1 MIRPLLLLPAFVT
14 LLGLSACSSVGIYD
28 LKKNDAR
35 LAQGPTR
42 ILVQPFSA
50 PLSVFQLG
58 ERSAQEKSVLRDEIV
73 TALARGTASQLRT
86 HAADAA
92 VLARGQQPAP
102 GTWLVRGEIRRVDQ
116 GSRALRA
123 VVGLGAGRTEM
134 QTRVTVCQVTGAGLV
149 PLIRFNTTGSSGL
162 EPGVAL
168 GVATGGV
175 GTAVSAASAAGSL
188 VLSSLPGVSSDI
200 DRTSYEIAAVVSVY
214 LQRQGLLGSSR
225 TAISPNM
232 RGKLPTTV
240 NLNRAV
246 PAPLRSAD

>member
-1 MIRPLLLLPAFVT
+1 MRRLLVASAFV
-14 LLGLSACSSVGIYD
+14 LGLSACSSVGIYD
-28 LKKNDAR
+28 LQKKQTR

-42 ILVQPFSA
+42 ILVEPFSA
-50 PLSVFQLG
+50 PLSAFKLG
-58 ERSAQEKSVLRDEIV
+58 DRTPAEKGVLRDEIV
-73 TALARGTASQLRT
+73 AGLARGTASQLRT

-116 GSRALRA
+116 GSRAKRA

-134 QTRVTVCQVTGAGLV
+134 RTRVTVYQVTTAGLV
-149 PLIRFNTTGSSGL
+149 PLIRFNTTGHSGM

-175 GTAVSAASAAGSL
+175 GTAMSAASAAGSL

-225 TAISPNM
+225 TAITPNM
-232 RGKLPTTV
+232 RGKLPSTV
-240 NLNRAV
+240 NFNRAV